1 MGMVKQDKGKG
12 REMDEEKEKAKKEW
26 LSWYSRDLI
35 LPEGGLPDDYM
46 TGVIRVVDGKQYQL
60 DDYENQLE
68 HREFTP
74 LEINIYHAGL
84 VNPNELPA
92 PFRQLDYSR
101 PFGRAI
107 LEALKNDIIAT
118 TARHQIGQPYGGTA
132 LGYVVIRQ
140 PHKPT

>member
-1 MGMVKQDKGKG
+1 MRVKFPHPSNLNPLGLSWIHPFKTNSQILQGKG
-12 REMDEEKEKAKKEW
+12 REMDKEKERAKKEW

-92 PFRQLDYSR
+92 PSDSSTIAGLLDEQSW
-101 PFGRAI
+101 
-107 LEALKNDIIAT
+107 
-118 TARHQIGQPYGGTA
+118 
-132 LGYVVIRQ
+132 
-140 PHKPT
+140 KP